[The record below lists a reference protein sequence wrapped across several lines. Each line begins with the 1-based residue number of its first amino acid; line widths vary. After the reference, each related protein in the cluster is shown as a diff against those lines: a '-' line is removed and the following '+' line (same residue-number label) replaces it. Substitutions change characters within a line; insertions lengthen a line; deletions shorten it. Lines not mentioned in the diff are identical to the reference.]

1 MVLELLEKYGSAS
14 KQDIDTLILDI
25 LPAVLDK
32 QQKEN
37 KIRNLLY
44 AMSKKDKTVINQ
56 GTNRN
61 PKWVKNI

>member
-14 KQDIDTLILDI
+14 KQDIDTPILDI